1 MRALLVLIALAILV
15 AIGLVYTGVISL
27 SQTRQAQTPAFDL
40 KVKRVEVG
48 TTTSNV
54 TMPTVGTTTKQV
66 ETPTVRLS
74 DGNSQ

>member
-1 MRALLVLIALAILV
+1 MRALLILIALAILV
-15 AIGLVYTGVISL
+15 AIGLVATGVVSL

-40 KVKRVEVG
+40 KVKKVEMG

-54 TMPTVGTTTKQV
+54 TVPTVTTTTKQV

-74 DGNSQ
+74 DGNAQ